1 MKSPGGPTVIK
12 RFAQK
17 EVPQEVL
24 EEIVM
29 MRNDLV
35 RLFKRYEQLAEQLVC
50 DLESGAEIEPGLHKA
65 DFELT
70 HKADFELTH
79 KGCTI
84 TRKLLINFTYPLGE
98 LE

>member
-70 HKADFELTH
+70 HK
-79 KGCTI
+79 GCTI